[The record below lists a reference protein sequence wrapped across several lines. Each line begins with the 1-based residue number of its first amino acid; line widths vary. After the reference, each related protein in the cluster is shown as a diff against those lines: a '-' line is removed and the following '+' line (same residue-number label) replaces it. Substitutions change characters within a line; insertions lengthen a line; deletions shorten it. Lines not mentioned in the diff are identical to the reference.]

1 MDVYTVQ
8 TPTSKKGNAESRE
21 VYRQNKKKNII
32 MRNVVVFL
40 IILVFV
46 GCKTSPIVKVQKTAD
61 GRFEQTVSN
70 YYCNMYKNADCFST
84 FKNDSTD
91 VINGTDIC
99 IKCGRKFSEHES
111 TGEHYQKEAT
121 DNNWL

>member
-1 MDVYTVQ
+1 
-8 TPTSKKGNAESRE
+8 
-21 VYRQNKKKNII
+21 
-32 MRNVVVFL
+32 MRNIVISLTVL
-40 IILVFV
+40 ILI
-46 GCKTSPIVKVQKTAD
+46 GCKASPIVKVRKTGD

-70 YYCNMYKNADCFST
+70 YHCDMYKNVDCFST

-91 VINGTDIC
+91 VINETDIC
-99 IKCGRKFSEHES
+99 NKCGRKFSEHET

>member
-1 MDVYTVQ
+1 M
-8 TPTSKKGNAESRE
+8 KKGLAIFLTILFIGCETTP
-21 VYRQNKKKNII
+21 II
-32 MRNVVVFL
+32 
-40 IILVFV
+40 
-46 GCKTSPIVKVQKTAD
+46 KVARTVD

-70 YYCNMYKNADCFST
+70 YHCNMYKNADSFST

-91 VINGTDIC
+91 AIYKTDIC
-99 IKCGRKFSEHES
+99 NKCGRTFSEHET